1 MKYYVQVMKPGTGE
15 KWHQVNSWTNKNAAI
30 GDAQHTYSNRDNPAS
45 RDVMAVRVV
54 QGKRNPIVIFER
66 ITS

>member
-1 MKYYVQVMKPGTGE
+1 MKFYVQVMRPGTGG
-15 KWHQVNSWTNKNAAI
+15 KWRQVNSWTNKAAAI
-30 GDAQHTYSNRDNPAS
+30 DNATSAYANRDNPAS

-54 QGKRNPIVIFER
+54 QGKRNPVVLFER